1 MGCVTE
7 KTLQERREKVI
18 IELQDKI
25 HLLEFEIGER
35 GREICKL
42 KSEKKVIRRTLNN
55 VKEVLDKMRTVE
67 DYERDIEKV
76 RLMIRYVEDIDDE
89 DGEDDMYGKS

>member
-18 IELQDKI
+18 MELQDKI

-42 KSEKKVIRRTLNN
+42 KSEKKVTRRTLNN
-55 VKEVLDKMRTVE
+55 IKLALDKMRTVE

-76 RLMIRYVEDIDDE
+76 RLMIRYVDEEVDDE
-89 DGEDDMYGKS
+89 DGEDEYE